1 MKHELKVIL
10 GATAHETMV
19 YIDDQPVGL
28 IQEIKFVANATTG
41 ETDIELVF
49 PDFREYKQTN
59 GNFARQLEDTLEL
72 LKEMPHIRVLLKPI
86 W

>member
-10 GATAHETMV
+10 GATARETLV
-19 YIDDQPVGL
+19 FIDDQPVGL
-28 IQEIKFVANATTG
+28 IQEIKFVANAETG
-41 ETDIELVF
+41 KTDIELTF
-49 PDFREYKQTN
+49 PDFREYATTN
-59 GNFARQLEDTLEL
+59 GAFAKQLDSTLEL

>member
-10 GATAHETMV
+10 GATSHETMV

-41 ETDIELVF
+41 TTDIELTF
-49 PDFREYKQTN
+49 PDFQEYRATN
-59 GNFARQLEDTLEL
+59 GGFAKQLEDTIEL